1 MTAAPAVACTRAA
14 PAANTTQKPRP
25 SIHVYKPWRKSTGPR
40 TARGKEISRMNAL
53 KHGNRS
59 AAAISQRRAVKHY
72 LRVQKEF
79 LKQVRLLLRLQR
91 AGLLKKSD
99 VLKATNELA
108 LPLPILSPFTLFS
121 PRTGEECAG
130 LGRQPFA
137 ETG

>member
-1 MTAAPAVACTRAA
+1 MNAAPAATFTRAA
-14 PAANTTQKPRP
+14 PAAKPAQKPRP

-91 AGLLKKSD
+91 AGLLKKAD

-108 LPLPILSPFTLFS
+108 HPPAILSPFTLSS

-130 LGRQPFA
+130 LKRHPFA